1 MNSGQYLLKTK
12 KYKAY
17 RKLDRNSFVYFLFN
31 EKNCRE
37 SGKQQQ
43 NFFVISRCAAAYFI
57 ILAVW
62 KDLK

>member
-17 RKLDRNSFVYFLFN
+17 RKLDRNSFVYFLFK

-37 SGKQQQ
+37 SAKQQHH
-43 NFFVISRCAAAYFI
+43 FSSLERFEI
-57 ILAVW
+57 
-62 KDLK
+62 KG